1 MAKLL
6 NKKKRPEWEREG
18 FFFSSPHFPECAVTI
33 LYRLNVSSLSS
44 PTSAHFHGKRG
55 AATAV
60 LIIDMKRR
68 GRCTDRRSRDR
79 VAVYG
84 CFPDNRIEL
93 DGGGGEGVPLIQDFT
108 HRMQEGF
115 E

>member
-44 PTSAHFHGKRG
+44 PTSAHFHGGEVDVPIDG
-55 AATAV
+55 AG
-60 LIIDMKRR
+60 I
-68 GRCTDRRSRDR
+68 
-79 VAVYG
+79 
-84 CFPDNRIEL
+84 
-93 DGGGGEGVPLIQDFT
+93 VPLIQDFT